1 MIYRHLAKSDG
12 LVLQWKMRLFDG
24 LYVTFT
30 SRRSAN
36 HPTNKETHGERAH
49 SYAVTRQPQ
58 TPRTVDASAVPSTR
72 LRILANAVSR
82 EVEVSSAKGE
92 NPQSSVVPSDSTG
105 IQSAASRT
113 RSRTC
118 RGLSTVGFIGSITPT
133 KTVCPGFRSSR
144 ILASTFLRSGSLAS
158 CI

>member
-1 MIYRHLAKSDG
+1 MIYRHLAKRYG
-12 LVLQWKMRLFDG
+12 LVLQCKMRLFDG

-36 HPTNKETHGERAH
+36 HATTKETHRRT
-49 SYAVTRQPQ
+49 S
-58 TPRTVDASAVPSTR
+58 TVDASAVPSMR

-105 IQSAASRT
+105 MNSTASST

-118 RGLSTVGFIGSITPT
+118 
-133 KTVCPGFRSSR
+133 
-144 ILASTFLRSGSLAS
+144 
-158 CI
+158 